1 MFEHIRQLTR
11 ITELLIEIIEHGQIE
26 IKEKSNGLFN

>member
-11 ITELLIEIIEHGQIE
+11 ITELLIEGIEHGQIE
-26 IKEKSNGLFN
+26 IKEKE

>member
-11 ITELLIEIIEHGQIE
+11 IAELLIEIIEQGQIE
-26 IKEKSNGLFN
+26 IKEKE